1 MDLVED
7 QLTIEQVSHGSLR
20 STNQYNLR
28 MKWFTSLEHMSLVRS
43 LLVSQLGKKH
53 PVTQNIEYSQGTW
66 LICMFSIGLCIKCT
80 SQWKRAVNGPGLWLI
95 GLSSMYTGYSS
106 VLFSWIFVI
115 GRIKTSSIRHG
126 RW

>member
-43 LLVSQLGKKH
+43 LLVSQLGKH
-53 PVTQNIEYSQGTW
+53 PVTQNIEYSQGT
-66 LICMFSIGLCIKCT
+66 
-80 SQWKRAVNGPGLWLI
+80 
-95 GLSSMYTGYSS
+95 
-106 VLFSWIFVI
+106 
-115 GRIKTSSIRHG
+115 
-126 RW
+126 